1 MKRVGIFVLS
11 AAVVISLIATLP
23 AALFIPK
30 NHYLTPQK
38 QMIISDV
45 RGSIWQGQVLVLAQ
59 NQPTQLLVEWDTSS
73 LCLLGMSVCLN
84 FKINTLTTKAT
95 KSTITGR
102 LKIPL
107 LSAIPAQQ
115 CLLPGRLN
123 VSNLNATVNSDL
135 VKLLVPELIQSTQ
148 TLSLKDVNVELNLN
162 RNTLDFESGVMAV
175 TQGQVKYT
183 DPLAQTRSTSI
194 PGLDGQ
200 FAQGDNGFEL
210 IMSDSQDMAF
220 IGILSSQAK
229 DNIRLVIYDAF
240 AQAFGAPT
248 LNGGVGN
255 VPRFEIEQ
263 GVQDLLCNT
272 K

>member
-1 MKRVGIFVLS
+1 
-11 AAVVISLIATLP
+11 
-23 AALFIPK
+23 
-30 NHYLTPQK
+30 
-38 QMIISDV
+38 
-45 RGSIWQGQVLVLAQ
+45 
-59 NQPTQLLVEWDTSS
+59 
-73 LCLLGMSVCLN
+73 
-84 FKINTLTTKAT
+84 
-95 KSTITGR
+95 
-102 LKIPL
+102 